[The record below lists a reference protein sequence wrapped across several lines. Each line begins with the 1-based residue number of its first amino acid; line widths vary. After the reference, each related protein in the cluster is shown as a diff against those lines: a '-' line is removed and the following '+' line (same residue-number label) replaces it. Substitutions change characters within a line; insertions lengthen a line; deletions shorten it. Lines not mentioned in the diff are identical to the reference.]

1 MTVQVILLV
10 PIKVILQE
18 IISDLSSNIHK
29 DKYLQEIDSKK
40 SQNGSKSLISS
51 KVKQ

>member
-18 IISDLSSNIHK
+18 IIQNIYQRPIL
-29 DKYLQEIDSKK
+29 KY
-40 SQNGSKSLISS
+40 SQR
-51 KVKQ
+51 